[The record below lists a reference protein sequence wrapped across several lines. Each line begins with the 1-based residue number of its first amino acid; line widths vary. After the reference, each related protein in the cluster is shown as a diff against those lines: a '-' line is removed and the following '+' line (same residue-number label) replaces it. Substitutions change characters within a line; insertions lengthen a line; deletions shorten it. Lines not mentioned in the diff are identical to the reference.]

1 MRKFALGLCLLV
13 AAGSVSAQQSLRDAL
28 GNYQAQLENNATDQ
42 FCDSIKQFG
51 AVAAMANKKGVS
63 RFKVKD
69 KVAQIIARG
78 QQLTPAQRPVVTRV
92 ALNVIDDIYANRITD
107 ESDGIAEARLNC
119 VEQVQSGM

>member
-1 MRKFALGLCLLV
+1 MRNFTVALCLFV

-107 ESDGIAEARLNC
+107 ESDGIAEARMNC
-119 VEQVQSGM
+119 VEQVQSGL

>member
-1 MRKFALGLCLLV
+1 MRKFVLSLCMLV

-28 GNYQAQLENNATDQ
+28 GNYQAQLQNNATDE

-51 AVAAMANKKGVS
+51 GLAAQANKKGMS

-69 KVAQIIARG
+69 AVARTLSREPK
-78 QQLTPAQRPVVTRV
+78 LTPAQRPVVTRV

-107 ESDGIAEARLNC
+107 ESDGIAEARMNC

>member
-107 ESDGIAEARLNC
+107 ESDGIAEARMNC
-119 VEQVQSGM
+119 VEQVQAGL